1 MEFHRAIVITYE
13 NILGANVGKPVVHS
27 SYKEGTYN
35 LQYPNG
41 HIYKYPYKYSYNK
54 LPAPPEGYQYIE
66 EDELK
71 RKFPTP
77 RYVEIPSSKQ
87 MNSPGVEWELIF
99 CLV

>member
-77 RYVEIPSSKQ
+77 RYVEIP
-87 MNSPGVEWELIF
+87 
-99 CLV
+99 

>member
-1 MEFHRAIVITYE
+1 M
-13 NILGANVGKPVVHS
+13 VHS

-87 MNSPGVEWELIF
+87 MQFSWCRMKADVLF
-99 CLV
+99 R